1 MTSVLNVDTIA
12 NKAGTGTVAF
22 TKQYA
27 AKVWVNYNGS
37 GTIATRTS
45 EKVSSL
51 TDNGTGDHTVS
62 LTNAFSDECAANMSG
77 GRNHFYYNATG
88 NTSNIRMQSKTA
100 GTNTN
105 SDTTINAMS
114 AHGDLA

>member
-45 EKVSSL
+45 ENVSSL

-77 GRNHFYYNATG
+77 GRNHFYITQLEIHLILGCNQKPQEQIQIQT
-88 NTSNIRMQSKTA
+88 Q
-100 GTNTN
+100 
-105 SDTTINAMS
+105 
-114 AHGDLA
+114 L